1 MPYAN
6 NKGAD
11 QTEHPRS
18 LISTF
23 IVCCLDTV
31 MSVKIDLEGSGCGLS
46 QVGSSRVTIFAGVNA
61 ICQESDSFHVRLV
74 INYWS

>member
-11 QTEHPRS
+11 QTEHLRS

-46 QVGSSRVTIFAGVNA
+46 QVGVLELLFLQELMQFAKNL
-61 ICQESDSFHVRLV
+61 ILFM
-74 INYWS
+74 